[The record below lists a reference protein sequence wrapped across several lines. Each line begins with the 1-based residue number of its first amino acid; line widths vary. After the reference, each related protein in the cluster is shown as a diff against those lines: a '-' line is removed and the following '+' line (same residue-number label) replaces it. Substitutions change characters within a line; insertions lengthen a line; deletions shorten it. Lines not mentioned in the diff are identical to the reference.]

1 MKENKYHLLILI
13 IFFSSLF
20 FFSTSFGNENKKFL
34 SLKNSEVNVRSGPS
48 KEYPIKFIY
57 KKKFLTDEILDSWAN
72 WKKVKDFNGNSGWIH
87 VSLLSGKK
95 TAINKIKDSVIF
107 TSDTIYS
114 KPLVRVDRGR
124 LLFIKKCKINWCK
137 VNSGNYLG
145 WIEKKSLWGKI
156 N

>member
-1 MKENKYHLLILI
+1 MIKRKNKFLILLI
-13 IFFSSLF
+13 FFLF
-20 FFSTSFGNENKKFL
+20 LNVNVNAYEVKKFL

-57 KKKFLTDEILDSWAN
+57 KKKFLTVEILDSWAN

>member
-1 MKENKYHLLILI
+1 MTKRKNKFLILF
-13 IFFSSLF
+13 IFFLF
-20 FFSTSFGNENKKFL
+20 LNVNVNAYEVKKFL

-57 KKKFLTDEILDSWAN
+57 KKKFLTVEILDSWAN

-124 LLFIKKCKINWCK
+124 LLFIKKCKVNWCK

>member
-1 MKENKYHLLILI
+1 MIKRKNKFLILLI
-13 IFFSSLF
+13 FFLF
-20 FFSTSFGNENKKFL
+20 LNVNVNAYEVKKFL

-57 KKKFLTDEILDSWAN
+57 KKKFLTVEILDSWAN

-124 LLFIKKCKINWCK
+124 LLFIKKCKVNWCK

>member
-1 MKENKYHLLILI
+1 MIKRKNKFLILLI
-13 IFFSSLF
+13 FFLF
-20 FFSTSFGNENKKFL
+20 LNVNVNAYEVKKFL

-57 KKKFLTDEILDSWAN
+57 KKKFLTVEILDSWAN

-145 WIEKKSLWGKI
+145 WIKKKSLWGKI